1 MLLIFFNLLKLGLRN
16 WRGLTPLF
24 KSLRLLDF
32 FHIKKIKSFWV
43 VRRGVN
49 SRGEKYSKRQIK
61 KVNVRVSFKMATK
74 KWELRMGFKKEPGI
88 LSEILF

>member
-1 MLLIFFNLLKLGLRN
+1 
-16 WRGLTPLF
+16 
-24 KSLRLLDF
+24 
-32 FHIKKIKSFWV
+32 

-49 SRGEKYSKRQIK
+49 SRGGKYSSKRQIK
-61 KVNVRVSFKMATK
+61 KVNVRVSFKMAIK